1 MLGWPPP
8 PAKMLNSGVMAAL
21 GQRDP
26 PFPPFPLPRA
36 EDGGEGRGGG
46 SHAKATPTPGI
57 QAGGAVGGAEMPSPH
72 PPAKN

>member
-46 SHAKATPTPGI
+46 EPCQSHPHSRHPGW
-57 QAGGAVGGAEMPSPH
+57 GGRGGS
-72 PPAKN
+72 